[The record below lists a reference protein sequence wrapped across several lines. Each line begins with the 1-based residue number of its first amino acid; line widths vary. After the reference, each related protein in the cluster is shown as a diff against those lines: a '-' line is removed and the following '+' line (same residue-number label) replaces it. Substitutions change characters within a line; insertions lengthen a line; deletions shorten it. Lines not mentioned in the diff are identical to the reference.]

1 MLKSELFPSE
11 KREKQSA
18 FRQIKTYSSQSTATI
33 RVTSL
38 AGNPTA
44 VKTIT
49 MVTSPALGTPAAP
62 ILATVAVILKTKTN
76 KHAERKCYAYTK
88 EFCKL
93 IQRAN

>member
-1 MLKSELFPSE
+1 MDDLY
-11 KREKQSA
+11 
-18 FRQIKTYSSQSTATI
+18 TYRSQSTATI

-62 ILATVAVILKTKTN
+62 ILATVAVTLKERNNFANQSPKMTKGCN
-76 KHAERKCYAYTK
+76 
-88 EFCKL
+88 
-93 IQRAN
+93 